1 MKSSSLL
8 CLSFLIILSSL
19 VCPCCEGYSIAA
31 ADVRVS
37 GDPLK
42 SIFGAADLGPLGK
55 ANTSDAQAPGTGAP
69 RTLVLARNRTR
80 RPDILRRFKRYQGGW
95 DVRNKHYWASIG
107 FTGAPGFILAVL
119 WFVSF
124 GMALVVHHCCGCRIS
139 IEGKRYEHARQIC
152 LILLVVCTCIS
163 MTGSIL
169 LSVGQNEFYSEALH
183 TVSYV
188 VNQSDYTVQML
199 RNVTEYL
206 SLAKSIN
213 LSRVILPS
221 DIQEDIDE
229 LKVDLTSTAQTLTVK
244 TSDNAAI
251 IRRVFN
257 IVRASLIV
265 VAAVM
270 LLVALVGLVLSLLGY
285 QNPIHL
291 FIFSGWFLVFATFI
305 LCGVF
310 VIIDNAVLDS
320 CTAMQ
325 EWANNPQAETALSDI
340 LPCVDERYTNQTLN
354 ESKKVV
360 AGIANVVNQFIY
372 TYADTNRS
380 RGDMFYYNQS
390 GPLMPP
396 LCFPYDN
403 QLQDHDCGPQ
413 EVSMENASV
422 VWEKYICKPS
432 KHHDICRTVGRLT
445 PSMYSQLVV
454 AVNASYAIKHY
465 TPPMLSLENCD
476 FVRNAF
482 TNITS
487 SYCPL
492 LEHYLGLVVAG
503 LALISVGVMLCLIL
517 WILNANR
524 PQREEV
530 FVKFSSTVV
539 CKSRDGDASPL
550 SLVPSPKITFEK

>member
-8 CLSFLIILSSL
+8 FLSSLIILSSL
-19 VCPCCEGYSIAA
+19 ICPCCEGYSIAA
-31 ADVRVS
+31 GSVRVS

-42 SIFGAADLGPLGK
+42 SIFRELPIWDHWAMQTLAMHKP
-55 ANTSDAQAPGTGAP
+55 QALV
-69 RTLVLARNRTR
+69 TLVLAGNRTK

-119 WFVSF
+119 WFISF
-124 GMALVVHHCCGCRIS
+124 GTAALV
-139 IEGKRYEHARQIC
+139 
-152 LILLVVCTCIS
+152 
-163 MTGSIL
+163 
-169 LSVGQNEFYSEALH
+169 NEFYSEALH

-188 VNQSDYTVQML
+188 VNQSGYTVQML
-199 RNVTEYL
+199 RNVREYL

-257 IVRASLIV
+257 IVVDSHV
-265 VAAVM
+265 HCVS
-270 LLVALVGLVLSLLGY
+270 SLL
-285 QNPIHL
+285 QE
-291 FIFSGWFLVFATFI
+291 SI
-305 LCGVF
+305 LNRCYSS
-310 VIIDNAVLDS
+310 NASRSACWPRAVLDS

-325 EWANNPQAETALSDI
+325 EWANNPQAETALGDI

-360 AGIANVVNQFIY
+360 AGIANVFNQFIY
-372 TYADTNRS
+372 TMQTLI
-380 RGDMFYYNQS
+380 
-390 GPLMPP
+390 GP
-396 LCFPYDN
+396 
-403 QLQDHDCGPQ
+403 
-413 EVSMENASV
+413 E

-445 PSMYSQLVV
+445 PSMYSQLVD

-465 TPPMLSLENCD
+465 TPPMLSLENC
-476 FVRNAF
+476 
-482 TNITS
+482 NITS
-487 SYCPL
+487 SYCPP

-517 WILNANR
+517 WILNANL

-530 FVKFSSTVV
+530 FVKFSSPVV
-539 CKSRDGDASPL
+539 CKSRDAPGDFA
-550 SLVPSPKITFEK
+550 ITLREHLAEFFALYELDG